1 MTQRIIA
8 IDQSTSSTKALL
20 FDEQC
25 HVVARTNV
33 DHKQYYPKT
42 GWVEHDAEEIYQN
55 MIEAIKLLVASS
67 HLSPLTSHLS
77 LAITN
82 QRETAVVWNKLTGKP
97 IANAV
102 VWQDTR
108 GAELCRQ
115 LRAEGKTEMVMQ
127 KSGLLIDP
135 NFSASGVKWLLDH
148 VDGARE
154 AANRG
159 ELLMGTIDTW
169 LVWKLTGGK
178 TFATDTTN
186 ASRTMLFNIH
196 TLDWD
201 DDLLALFDIPRSMM
215 PEVRACDA
223 IYGETTCEG
232 LFSSPIQIAGVLGD
246 SHGALVGQMCFE
258 KGSGKV
264 TYGTGSSVMVNI
276 GEEPQVAPEGL
287 VTSVGFSALGKTY
300 YGFEGNIYS
309 TGATLKWICDQLQ
322 LIGKPSDMEALATSV
337 EDNGGVYIV
346 PAFSGLGAPWW
357 QSDVKGAVFGL
368 TFATTK
374 AHFLRAALESIAYQI
389 KDLVDVM
396 VNSLK
401 PAAEANSSLFTLHSS
416 LKEIAA
422 DGGPTKNQFLMQ
434 FQADMLDTPVVCT
447 EVDDASALGA
457 VIMNGFARGLWHSF
471 DEVVGFRVVT
481 QTYRPNVQRST
492 FNVQLYKG
500 WRNAVNQLIK

>member
-1 MTQRIIA
+1 MNYIIA

-33 DHKQYYPKT
+33 DHKQYYPQT

-55 MIEAIKLLVASS
+55 MIEAIRQLIQST

-82 QRETAVVWNKLTGKP
+82 QRETAVVWNKNTSKP

-108 GAELCRQ
+108 GAELCRE
-115 LRAEGKTEMVMQ
+115 LRSKGKARMVFD

-135 NFSASGVKWLLDH
+135 NFSATGIKWLLDNT
-148 VDGARE
+148 DGARE
-154 AANRG
+154 LCSRG
-159 ELLMGTIDTW
+159 KLLMGTIDTW

-178 TFATDTTN
+178 VHATDTTN

-196 TLDWD
+196 TMQWD
-201 DDLLALFDIPRSMM
+201 DDLLQLFDIPRSMM
-215 PEVRACDA
+215 PEVKPCDA
-223 IYGETTCEG
+223 IYGETSCEG
-232 LFSSPIQIAGVLGD
+232 LFSSPIQIAGVIGD

-258 KGSGKV
+258 PGSGKV

-276 GEEPQVAPEGL
+276 GEEPKVAPQGL
-287 VTSVGFSALGKTY
+287 VTSVGFSALGKTW

-322 LIGKPSDMEALATSV
+322 LIGKPSEMEALATSV

-357 QSDVKGAVFGL
+357 KSDVKGAVFGL

-396 VNSLK
+396 
-401 PAAEANSSLFTLHSS
+401 ARATGGQ

-422 DGGPTKNQFLMQ
+422 DGGPTKNRFLMQ
-434 FQADMLDTPVVCT
+434 FQADMLETPVVCT

-457 VIMNGFARGLWHSF
+457 VIMSGFARGLWHSF
-471 DEVVGFRVVT
+471 DEVADFRVVT
-481 QTYRPNVQRST
+481 QTYQPQYTPERFS
-492 FNVQLYKG
+492 LYQG